1 MKQHLCSKSKDAQII
16 SDSFFAIQKDWQA
29 LYERLV
35 ALARLEAR
43 RDCLVRPVAPDE
55 SDTEYEIG
63 YSTNVLE
70 PLTIVYR
77 NRKVKLTEKPYL
89 LFRYVYDLYRTEEQT
104 EFEFSELSAALTGN
118 ENEISIVAIKH
129 SIRMLAT
136 ALEKIKSPIVLYSR
150 KETLYIMERESIS
163 EQQELDFRAGEEK
176 IGLPSR
182 TDVNRNTPP
191 LNRRRVAKK

>member
-35 ALARLEAR
+35 ALARFEAR
-43 RDCLVRPVAPDE
+43 RDSMVRPVAPDE
-55 SDTEYEIG
+55 PDTEYEVG
-63 YSTNVLE
+63 YSLNALE
-70 PLTIVYR
+70 PLTIVYH

-104 EFEFSELSAALTGN
+104 EFEFAELSAVITGN
-118 ENEISIVAIKH
+118 ESGMKKLAIWKL
-129 SIRMLAT
+129 IRKLT
-136 ALEKIKSPIVLYSR
+136 IALEKIKAPIVLYSSR
-150 KETLYIMERESIS
+150 EVLYVGERESIS
-163 EQQELDFRAGEEK
+163 EQQELDLMAGEEK

-182 TDVNRNTPP
+182 IDANLNNPP
-191 LNRRRVAKK
+191 VKRRSVAKK